1 MKIPFPVKGLVDG
14 IPSGQQELQT
24 SFSLNNT
31 RAFDITK
38 EKIRGGQRPG
48 TILAY
53 DTQIGTEG
61 TPTPVLFMTSII
73 TTFITP
79 E

>member
-1 MKIPFPVKGLVDG
+1 VKVPFPIGGLTDG
-14 IPSGQQELQT
+14 TPSGSQPIQT
-24 SFSLNNT
+24 SLSLNNV

-38 EKIRGGQRPG
+38 EKVRGGQRAG

-53 DTQIGTEG
+53 DTPIGTN
-61 TPTPVLFMTSII
+61 TPVLFMTSII
-73 TTFITP
+73 TTFVKP